1 MNKEKKDLNNM
12 TYSKF
17 TSAFL
22 TLATVFFINISV
34 AEGEIADIPYSDN
47 PEIQKEN
54 QKMLEEMEEYLFNN
68 NGIMEQVSDV
78 LLENGYKTRTALA
91 FYSKEDIQ
99 LKFIL
104 VDKEATEADQEKV
117 KSIFF
122 ELVDKNNL
130 DPNAFTIKVGD
141 ENDGPDW

>member
-1 MNKEKKDLNNM
+1 M
-12 TYSKF
+12 TYKRL
-17 TSAFL
+17 TSVFVALVSALFL
-22 TLATVFFINISV
+22 NISM
-34 AEGEIADIPYSDN
+34 AEGKIADVPYSDS
-47 PEIQKEN
+47 PEIQEEN
-54 QKMLEEMEEYLFNN
+54 RKMLEEMEDYLFND

-78 LLENGYKTRTALA
+78 LLKNGYKTRTALA
-91 FYSKEDIQ
+91 FYSKENIQ

-104 VDKEATEADQEKV
+104 VDKEATEAEQEKV

>member
-1 MNKEKKDLNNM
+1 M
-12 TYSKF
+12 TYKRF
-17 TSAFL
+17 TSVFVALVSALFL
-22 TLATVFFINISV
+22 NISL
-34 AEGEIADIPYSDN
+34 AEGKIADVPYSDS
-47 PEIQKEN
+47 PEIQEEN
-54 QKMLEEMEEYLFNN
+54 RKMLEEMEDYLFND

-78 LLENGYKTRTALA
+78 LLKNGYKTRTALA
-91 FYSKEDIQ
+91 FYSKENIQ

-104 VDKEATEADQEKV
+104 VDKEATEAEQEKV